1 MSTAGHHQ
9 SNRIYPH
16 LLMVKTVI
24 QTKIECPLKT
34 IKKANRQRI
43 WTFINYV
50 PIFLMLRHLPK
61 VVQSPWFSRES
72 HNVPAPSLMFFPLG
86 PELQIHHLQQAHFG
100 ALLHVFDNILEPRI
114 KWPTN
119 PLAKCRERDCTSQS
133 SSVLKMGYNEIF
145 LGVFFFAV
153 HFFIKRW
160 TPLITM
166 VSLVGEP

>member
-72 HNVPAPSLMFFPLG
+72 HNVPAPSLIFFPLG
-86 PELQIHHLQQAHFG
+86 WNFRFTICSRRILALSSTSLITSWNLESNDLPTPWLNVEKGTVQANHHLCWKWDIMRSFWG
-100 ALLHVFDNILEPRI
+100 YFFLRCISLL
-114 KWPTN
+114 K
-119 PLAKCRERDCTSQS
+119 
-133 SSVLKMGYNEIF
+133 
-145 LGVFFFAV
+145 
-153 HFFIKRW
+153 
-160 TPLITM
+160 
-166 VSLVGEP
+166 GEPHW